1 MPKPAFEKL
10 FSPAEAN
17 HLIPRLE
24 ILMRQLQMQA
34 GSLRSRIED
43 LAVDDP
49 SILHSEFAEIVTR
62 YPELRFFTTSMAD
75 AASQIEAM
83 GCILKDVDL
92 GLVDFPF
99 DSDDEIVFLCWQFGE
114 PAVIAWHGI
123 DSGFSERQ
131 PLPGA
136 PKTYLN

>member
-1 MPKPAFEKL
+1 MPKFKKL
-10 FSPAEAN
+10 FTEEDAN
-17 HLIPRLE
+17 QLIPRLE
-24 ILMRQLQMQA
+24 ILMRQLQSQA
-34 GSLRSRIED
+34 SSLRSRIEA

-49 SILHSEFAEIVTR
+49 SILHSEFSDILTR
-62 YPELRFFTTSMAD
+62 YPELRSFTTSMAD

-83 GCILKDVDL
+83 GCILKDIDL
-92 GLVDFPF
+92 GLADFP
-99 DSDDEIVFLCWQFGE
+99 SDAGDEIVFLCWQSGE
-114 PAVIAWHGI
+114 RAVIAWHSI